1 MKSVAILI
9 LIAIL
14 LTFSGIGYAQIADHL
29 LVTGEATL
37 EPPKIIYIS
46 NATVSSGD
54 AAIDY
59 YYGTILSSEV
69 TLPTSDSTST
79 ITVTIT
85 NNSETTKVFNK
96 VQYIDEAYSN
106 ANITFQLSG
115 ISTGTA
121 LPHAASGENN
131 TITFDITFEYTGGEF
146 TDGTLS
152 SILLFEFAEA
162 ADWDDGTQGG
172 GSGESG
178 GNDPVVEIGEDFAAL
193 IEAAMSEIKNSY
205 GLNDPNK
212 GSALKNAIKN
222 NKLVYSTDNITGGHI
237 KHFASDEINTH
248 KLDFLFE
255 FSSDTEYILYMWR
268 LKDVESAST
277 VIGTTE
283 IVVYKQAYHLVGGT
297 WEKSTTLAGHA
308 TVIYVMNN
316 QDEEII
322 AIDYTMW
329 DIGAPHTP

>member
-9 LIAIL
+9 LIAVL

-29 LVTGEATL
+29 LITGEATL

-46 NATVSSGD
+46 NATVSSGN

-59 YYGTILSSEV
+59 YSGTILSSEV
-69 TLPTSDSTST
+69 NLPTSNSTST

-96 VQYIDEAYSN
+96 VQYVDEAYSN

-131 TITFDITFEYTGGEF
+131 TITFDITFKHTGGEF
-146 TDGTLS
+146 TDGSLS
-152 SILLFEFAEA
+152 SILLFEFAES
-162 ADWDDGTQGG
+162 ADWDDDTGG
-172 GSGESG
+172 GSG
-178 GNDPVVEIGEDFAAL
+178 GNEPPATEIGEDFAAL
-193 IEAAMSEIKNSY
+193 IKAAMSENKNSY

-222 NKLVYSTDNITGGHI
+222 SKLVYSTDKITGGHI
-237 KHFASDEINTH
+237 KHFASNEINTH
-248 KLDFLFE
+248 KLDFLFK
-255 FSSDTEYILYMWR
+255 FSSETEYILYMWR
-268 LKDVESAST
+268 LKDVESTST

-283 IVVYKQAYHLVGGT
+283 IVVYKQAYHLVSGN

-308 TVIYVMNN
+308 TVIQTTNN
-316 QDEEII
+316 QNEEII
-322 AIDYTMW
+322 AIDHTRW
-329 DIGAPHTP
+329 DIGDPHTP